1 MLRARPQVKINH
13 NAREKITITAA
24 ARALWAGTLLLL
36 VIPLQPLAAQ
46 TPTRP
51 DPTFR
56 VNAAEISIGG
66 RVQTQFNT
74 TSVDEE
80 PTGEFLLR
88 RVRLEATVKVNEIV
102 SGKVQPD
109 FAGNRVSLK
118 DAYLKFDFSP
128 AFQLLA
134 GNAWR
139 PFGLLEQTS
148 STRILPIERGLRIRG
163 LAAQDEYEIINRLQ
177 YSDRDV
183 GLQVIGAPEGAPLGL
198 GYAAGVFRG
207 PLHGTLGSED
217 SYQFAARATMQPF
230 QALRLG
236 AGWSSRDFATRD
248 TTLGLEPGVRRG
260 NAYELDVEYGAF
272 APGIHLLGEI
282 AFGDKDPFRDED
294 FLGAQAWLGYRTSEI
309 SPVIST
315 IEPIFRVSYANIDQ
329 TTRSGTRTQGAGTL
343 LTPGINLYFGG
354 LNRIMLNYDVW
365 LASGDAEN
373 EGSFK
378 AMFQLVF

>member
-1 MLRARPQVKINH
+1 MSLIHVVPRLLAVAFCLQVLPAPGLRAQD
-13 NAREKITITAA
+13 TIQGPA
-24 ARALWAGTLLLL
+24 
-36 VIPLQPLAAQ
+36 
-46 TPTRP
+46 
-51 DPTFR
+51 FR
-56 VNAAEISIGG
+56 VNASEISIGG

-74 TSVDEE
+74 TSVEDE

-118 DAYLKFDFSP
+118 DAYLKFTFSP
-128 AFQLLA
+128 AVQVLA

-163 LAAQDEYEIINRLQ
+163 LAAQDEYELINRLQ
-177 YSDRDV
+177 YSDRDI
-183 GLQVIGAPEGAPLGL
+183 GLQVMGTPDGAPLGL
-198 GYAAGVFRG
+198 GYAVGVFRG

-217 SYQFAARATMQPF
+217 TYQFAARATVQPVKP
-230 QALRLG
+230 LRFG
-236 AGWSSRDFATRD
+236 AGWSSRDFAARD
-248 TTLGLEPGVRRG
+248 TAPDTEPRVCRG
-260 NAYELDVEYGAF
+260 NAYEVDVEYGAF
-272 APGIHLLGEI
+272 APGVHLLGEI
-282 AFGDKDPFRDED
+282 AWGDRDPFADEA
-294 FLGAQAWLGYRTSEI
+294 FLGAQAWLGYRTGEI
-309 SPVIST
+309 SRVISAV
-315 IEPIFRVSYANIDQ
+315 EPIFRVSYADLAHA
-329 TTRSGTRTQGAGTL
+329 TATDATAASGGTL
-343 LTPGINLYFGG
+343 VTPGINLYFGG

-365 LASGDAEN
+365 FADGNADN

>member
-1 MLRARPQVKINH
+1 MRSAVGRSVTVTL
-13 NAREKITITAA
+13 T
-24 ARALWAGTLLLL
+24 LLTLLLA
-36 VIPLQPLAAQ
+36 PQRLAAQ
-46 TPTRP
+46 STTPP
-51 DPTFR
+51 DPRLR

-66 RVQTQFNT
+66 RVQTQFTT
-74 TSVDEE
+74 TSLDEE

-109 FAGNRVSLK
+109 FAGNRVALK
-118 DAYLKFDFSP
+118 DAYLKFNFSP

-139 PFGLLEQTS
+139 PFSLLEQTS
-148 STRILPIERGLRIRG
+148 STRMLPIERGLRIRG
-163 LAAQDEYEIINRLQ
+163 LAAQDQYEIMNRLQ
-177 YSDRDV
+177 YSDRDI
-183 GLQVIGAPEGAPLGL
+183 GLQVMGVPERAPLGL

-207 PLHGTLGSED
+207 PLHGALGSED
-217 SYQFAARATMQPF
+217 SYQFAARATVQPF
-230 QALRLG
+230 QSLRFG
-236 AGWSSRDFATRD
+236 AGWSSRDFAAPD
-248 TTLGLEPGVRRG
+248 TALGLEPNVRRG
-260 NAYELDVEYGAF
+260 SAYELDVEYGAF

-294 FLGAQAWLGYRTSEI
+294 FFGAQAWLGYRTGTV

-315 IEPIFRVSYANIDQ
+315 IEPIFRVSYADIDQ
-329 TTRSGTRTQGAGTL
+329 TTKSGTRTQGGGTL

-354 LNRIMLNYDVW
+354 LNRIMLNYDIW
-365 LASGDAEN
+365 LARGDAEN
-373 EGSFK
+373 EGSLK